1 MAHRNSW
8 KLRYGRFQHSF
19 GSGLASRA
27 LPAMI
32 TPTPTSLGVY
42 PGEVTE
48 SEEALMAAQSVSVK
62 QLQPLTLLHMRDAL
76 QVCCVYDEINPLCTN
91 FHSQL
96 PKLFII
102 SLEFM
107 TLTMPIH

>member
-1 MAHRNSW
+1 MT
-8 KLRYGRFQHSF
+8 
-19 GSGLASRA
+19 
-27 LPAMI
+27 

-76 QVCCVYDEINPLCTN
+76 QVCCVLMAIFAFCMHCKNKGVMLQDI
-91 FHSQL
+91 
-96 PKLFII
+96 
-102 SLEFM
+102 
-107 TLTMPIH
+107 

>member
-1 MAHRNSW
+1 
-8 KLRYGRFQHSF
+8 
-19 GSGLASRA
+19 
-27 LPAMI
+27 MI

-76 QVCCVYDEINPLCTN
+76 QVCCVYDEI
-91 FHSQL
+91 
-96 PKLFII
+96 
-102 SLEFM
+102 M
-107 TLTMPIH
+107 Y